1 MIPEMSVLA
10 EILQSTRAEVDRR
23 RRALP
28 LDELAASVS
37 QPRAAGRLRAA
48 LAQPGIGVI
57 AEHKRRSPSAGTIR
71 AGSTVE
77 EIICAYDRGGAVAMS
92 VLTESPHFEGSLDD
106 LRAARAVTAKPL
118 LRKDFVVDDYQLYE
132 ARAAGA
138 DAVLLI
144 VAALPVEALATL
156 QRRAGELGLDAL
168 VEVHDVDEL
177 AVATDIDAQI
187 IGINNRDLRDFSV
200 DVRRTYELLE
210 RMPSG
215 ALIVSESGIATR
227 AQLDELAGAGVD
239 AVLVGESLMR
249 APDVEAAC
257 RSLAQPR

>member
-1 MIPEMSVLA
+1 MSVL
-10 EILQSTRAEVDRR
+10 EDILQSTRAEVDRR

-28 LDELAASVS
+28 LDELAASVT
-37 QPRAAGRLRAA
+37 QPRPAGRLRAA

-77 EIICAYDRGGAVAMS
+77 EIISAYDRGGAVAMS
-92 VLTESPHFEGSLDD
+92 VLTESPHFEGTLDD

-132 ARAAGA
+132 ARTVGA

-144 VAALPVEALATL
+144 VAALEPARLAALQTA
-156 QRRAGELGLDAL
+156 AAELGLDAL

-177 AVATDIDAQI
+177 AVAIDVEAQI

-200 DVRRTYELLE
+200 DTQRTYELLE
-210 RMPSG
+210 RIPCG
-215 ALIVSESGIATR
+215 PLIVSESGIATR
-227 AQLDELAGAGVD
+227 RQLDELAAAGVD